1 MPQVRNKTL
10 RAVKKNDRN
19 KLNNIRSLYMGVYNS
34 PDSLGPLAI
43 ELFHILG
50 EVLEGK
56 ELKNIVMH
64 HVPKQ
69 KVLEAYKELTR
80 VN

>member
-1 MPQVRNKTL
+1 
-10 RAVKKNDRN
+10 
-19 KLNNIRSLYMGVYNS
+19 MGVYNS

-80 VN
+80 IN